1 MRVTSVVDSVTNESS
16 FIGAEYEKKQRRVSF
31 TTDKIPVVWH
41 RLLVEAVALGVCAM
55 DTKLA
60 HLMLAVLLSV

>member
-1 MRVTSVVDSVTNESS
+1 MRVTSVVDSVTGECS

-41 RLLVEAVALGVCAM
+41 RLLVEALALGVCAM
-55 DTKLA
+55 DTK
-60 HLMLAVLLSV
+60 HPHVMIAVLLSV